1 MFFMPYLHV
10 LNVATNYLLFEY
22 FSNKKLTKPNKMVDK
37 KLVFKIWSLKKW
49 R

>member
-10 LNVATNYLLFEY
+10 LNVATNYLFEY

-37 KLVFKIWSLKKW
+37 KFIFKIWSLKKW